1 MHAAILLSNLACVIM
16 DELWSHSE
24 PVRIVIAFHVQDYC
38 GDAVNIVT

>member
-24 PVRIVIAFHVQDYC
+24 PVRIVIAFHIQDYG
-38 GDAVNIVT
+38 GDSVSILT